1 MGLWCID
8 CSTGNYNDF
17 DIEKKVCK
25 RCNSTNIAD
34 ISGNM
39 KVGDILTI
47 TAFSKDKKFL
57 EAMSELYEN
66 NIIEYESKMSQFR
79 TQVQQQENSRAQAAN
94 TVKCPRCGSTN
105 ITAGQRGFSL
115 LTGFVGSG
123 KTVNRCANCGHKWR
137 PWRYICRLLMF
148 FLFPFH
154 PSCFSKPSTDLC
166 DMY

>member
-1 MGLWCID
+1 MSSTLFCEKCAVSKEYFKGTSSSRVNIEFCAGYLIPFGDKISSCPYCGNTMLKSIPISNADFLCIRD
-8 CSTGNYNDF
+8 VSN
-17 DIEKKVCK
+17 
-25 RCNSTNIAD
+25 CNTE
-34 ISGNM
+34 
-39 KVGDILTI
+39 L
-47 TAFSKDKKFL
+47 L
-57 EAMSELYEN
+57 EAMIKLRQD

-137 PWRYICRLLMF
+137 P
-148 FLFPFH
+148 
-154 PSCFSKPSTDLC
+154 
-166 DMY
+166 